1 MDANHQYDLR
11 LFSQHTADMVN
22 IKPYGDE
29 QFSIYID
36 ISDLQ
41 VVRSWLGVQSNV
53 LTIHSDF
60 PMHQNSDRQ
69 DRMVVNTGW

>member
-1 MDANHQYDLR
+1 MPKGMIKTKHWGMDANHQYDLR

-22 IKPYGDE
+22 IKPNNLLWDE

-41 VVRSWLGVQSNV
+41 VVRSF
-53 LTIHSDF
+53 D
-60 PMHQNSDRQ
+60 
-69 DRMVVNTGW
+69 